1 MVKNALVLFCGTK
14 SIDRAL
20 EAQGFY
26 VQSLDMDR
34 KCEPTWCADI
44 LEWETW
50 RATEPGTLDFI
61 WASPPCTHYSR
72 ARTTAKSPR
81 DLEGADK
88 IVERTLEIIH
98 YLQPKAWLLENP
110 QSGLLKDRNVLRN
123 TLYRDVC
130 YCKYSDGIN
139 HTYRKATRLWGWLP
153 TFLPRPMCT
162 RKDPCEF
169 SREMGKHP
177 TRAQRF
183 CPDSTAKRR
192 HKLSE
197 LYSMPK
203 ELCDDIAE
211 AVAQYIRLLS
221 NL

>member
-1 MVKNALVLFCGTK
+1 MVKRALVLFCGTK
-14 SIDRAL
+14 SIDRSL
-20 EAQGFY
+20 EAHGFY
-26 VQSLDMDR
+26 VQSLDMDP
-34 KCEPTWCADI
+34 KCEPTWCANI
-44 LEWETW
+44 LEWDAW
-50 RATEPGTLDFI
+50 RDIEPGTFDFI

-88 IVERTLEIIH
+88 IVERTLEIIR
-98 YLQPKAWLLENP
+98 YLQPKVWLLENP
-110 QSGLLKDRNVLRN
+110 QTGMLKGREVLKNVLH
-123 TLYRDVC
+123 RDVC

-153 TFLPRPMCT
+153 TFVPRPMCT

-169 SREMGKHP
+169 SRDTGKHP
-177 TRAQRF
+177 TCAQRF

-211 AVAQYIRLLS
+211 AAARYVTLLA